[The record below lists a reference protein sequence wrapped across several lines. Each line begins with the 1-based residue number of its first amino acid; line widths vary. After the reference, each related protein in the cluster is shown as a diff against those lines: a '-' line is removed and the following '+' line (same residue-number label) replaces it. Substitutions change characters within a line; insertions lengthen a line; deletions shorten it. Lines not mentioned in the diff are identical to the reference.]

1 MKTLQQ
7 LREKSHAG
15 HSADYDAPDD
25 DDKESTGSK
34 YRAKGEQEFADS
46 HKRVV
51 KKHPVA
57 PDDQFTGGTK
67 PGDDH
72 DLKPLEGK
80 GEKKVIKQ
88 GSSDVKN
95 VHDGSKKADSSPAA
109 RKRVGDL
116 MAVKQGSSKIK
127 EEYVPEGVMDDLQK
141 IAKRHQAKRVKFAN
155 GKTEMVDAFSAS
167 AITQVYE
174 KVNRQN
180 RQKMAKT
187 VETLPGFMK
196 IMDFAMSKTGGR

>member
-7 LREKSHAG
+7 IREKSHA
-15 HSADYDAPDD
+15 HSADYVAPDD

-34 YRAKGEQEFADS
+34 YRAKGEQDFADS
-46 HKRVV
+46 HKRAV

-57 PDDQFTGGTK
+57 PDDQFTGNTK
-67 PGDDH
+67 YAGKHEGPEGD
-72 DLKPLEGK
+72 
-80 GEKKVIKQ
+80 GEKTVVKQ
-88 GSSDVKN
+88 GSSDIKN
-95 VHDGSKKADSSPAA
+95 THDGSKKPDSSPPA

-127 EEYVPEGVMDDLQK
+127 EEYMPEGVMDDLHQIVK
-141 IAKRHQAKRVKFAN
+141 RKSAKRIKFKN
-155 GKTEMVDAFSAS
+155 GKTEMVDSFTAS

-180 RQKMAKT
+180 QQKMVKA

-196 IMDFAMSKTGGR
+196 MMDFAMSKVGGR

>member
-57 PDDQFTGGTK
+57 PDDQFTGNTK
-67 PGDDH
+67 YAGKH
-72 DLKPLEGK
+72 DKPEGS

-88 GSSDVKN
+88 GSSDIKN
-95 VHDGSKKADSSPAA
+95 THDGSKSPDKSPAA
-109 RKRVGDL
+109 RRRVGDL
-116 MAVKQGSSKIK
+116 MNVKQGSSKIK

-141 IAKRHQAKRVKFAN
+141 IAKRKSAKRVRFSN
-155 GKTEMVDAFSAS
+155 GKTEMVDSFTAS

-180 RQKMAKT
+180 QQKMAKT

-196 IMDFAMSKTGGR
+196 MMDFAMSKTGGR